1 MCDTEPGTLSVF
13 SMRDNRSLTRALC
26 HIELLI
32 CIGSADSEPARVK
45 VIAVPLPSSIYV
57 HANCD
62 LSIYDE
68 HSSMLREKLVTP

>member
-13 SMRDNRSLTRALC
+13 SARDNRSAPRAMC

-45 VIAVPLPSSIYV
+45 VIAVPLPSRIYV
-57 HANCD
+57 HANLD
-62 LSIYDE
+62 LSIHDT